1 MQREVNRTRL
11 VRFDQSLANK
21 PREQHEVVVMD
32 PDQRTLGD
40 FFDNGICED
49 FVDFLVCAP
58 WCVLE
63 DLPGLV
69 VKNWL
74 VRVYYAF
81 FMSRIG

>member
-11 VRFDQSLANK
+11 ARFDQSLANE

-32 PDQRTLGD
+32 PDQRTLSD

-58 WCVLE
+58 
-63 DLPGLV
+63 
-69 VKNWL
+69 
-74 VRVYYAF
+74 
-81 FMSRIG
+81 